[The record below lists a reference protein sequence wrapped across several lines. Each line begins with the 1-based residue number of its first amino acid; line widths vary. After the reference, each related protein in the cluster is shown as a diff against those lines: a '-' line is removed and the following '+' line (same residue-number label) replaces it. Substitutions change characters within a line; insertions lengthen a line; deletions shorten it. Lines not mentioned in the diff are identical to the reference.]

1 MLLAVTIYSP
11 GEFIVLMAICA
22 GIILH
27 FAKKHL
33 PDEVKDTAKKAAT
46 SKAIGL
52 IGKWLK

>member
-1 MLLAVTIYSP
+1 MLFAVTILSP
-11 GEFIVLMAICA
+11 GEFIVLMAICV
-22 GIILH
+22 GIALH
-27 FAKKHL
+27 WAKKHL